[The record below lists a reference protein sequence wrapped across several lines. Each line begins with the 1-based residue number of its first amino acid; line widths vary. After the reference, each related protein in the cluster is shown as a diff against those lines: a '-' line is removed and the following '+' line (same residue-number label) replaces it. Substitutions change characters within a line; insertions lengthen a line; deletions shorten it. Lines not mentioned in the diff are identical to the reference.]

1 MVLERVSLIMSDLFC
16 FCDLLPDQGVP
27 TRRQCCALSTERVYH
42 AGQYMLG
49 SVQKSF
55 RLLQL
60 YEACLLSSFFDIFLL
75 GPANS

>member
-1 MVLERVSLIMSDLFC
+1 MTCGSDSLVILAFPAISSRSCACQHGGAAER
-16 FCDLLPDQGVP
+16 
-27 TRRQCCALSTERVYH
+27 TCCALSTERVYH

-60 YEACLLSSFFDIFLL
+60 NDVLFVVLFLI
-75 GPANS
+75 